1 MRLLRRLPS
10 PNVPATACV
19 ATIGNFDGL
28 HRGHQHVITQLKE
41 KAAELDLPATV
52 ISFEPLPAEYFRKPA
67 PSRIYPLRDKLRL
80 LKQLG
85 IQQFACLNF
94 DDALAQMEAEYFVRN
109 ILIEGLQVRY
119 LVVGDDFRFGRARR
133 GDYAMLQQMGQQHG
147 MRVVAMNTFMHDAE
161 RISST
166 RVRYALEQGYL
177 KQANALLGFPYRLS
191 GRVRHGDKRGRTI
204 GFPTLNL
211 KIPANIAPRKGV
223 YAVRVTGLILAS
235 AGSETEKVI
244 HGVANLGARPTVE
257 GMDTRLEIHLFDF
270 DQQVYGQYICAEL
283 VAFIRDEQKFA
294 GLDELMKQIKRDA
307 EQARNLLRD

>member
-10 PNVPATACV
+10 SNLTATGCV

-28 HRGHQHVITQLKE
+28 HRGHQHVITQLQE
-41 KAAELDLPATV
+41 KATELDLPATV

-80 LKQLG
+80 LQQLG

-94 DDALAQMEAEYFVRN
+94 DDILAQMEAEAFIRE

-133 GDYAMLQQMGQQHG
+133 GDYAMLRQLGEQHD
-147 MRVVAMNTFMHDAE
+147 MSVVAMNTFMHDAE

-166 RVRYALEQGYL
+166 RIRHALEHGHL

-211 KIPANIAPRKGV
+211 RIPANIAPRKGV
-223 YAVRVTGLILAS
+223 YAVRITGLSGVEAKEV
-235 AGSETEKVI
+235 A
-244 HGVANLGARPTVE
+244 GVANLGTRPTVD
-257 GMDTRLEIHLFDF
+257 GVDTRLEIHLFDF
-270 DQQVYGQYICAEL
+270 DQQVYGQYICVEL
-283 VAFIRDEQKFA
+283 VAFVRDEQKFS
-294 GLDELMKQIKRDA
+294 GLDELMTHIKRDA
-307 EQARNLLRD
+307 EQARYLLRE